1 MGNYW
6 WSRETFK
13 RSEANEIRRAL
24 QGWYPTPLFFIYH
37 PPIFWRFYIAPMD
50 CASAVNP
57 KCWLVACCSECSQPL
72 GHCTAPACR
81 HGWIWPLMQFL
92 FQLDLKLN
100 SETGG
105 DLSTFIPNG
114 EWEVI
119 GNYIQLII
127 LMAKTE
133 RNQDSAP
140 DTAPAAVLRKSLERN

>member
-1 MGNYW
+1 M
-6 WSRETFK
+6 K
-13 RSEANEIRRAL
+13 LDEADKDGTLLPSSLFTNLKFSGESTA
-24 QGWYPTPLFFIYH
+24 PL
-37 PPIFWRFYIAPMD
+37 D

-57 KCWLVACCSECSQPL
+57 KCWLVACCSECSQPTGAL
-72 GHCTAPACR
+72 QAPACR

-119 GNYIQLII
+119 GNYLKLII